1 MDGEQWQAAA
11 VAAAEWET
19 SWQIVTNDDAAL
31 HYYVYVRLPMPEVQT
46 KESIITIIV
55 GE

>member
-1 MDGEQWQAAA
+1 MVCQWQTAE
-11 VAAAEWET
+11 AAAERET

-31 HYYVYVRLPMPEVQT
+31 YYYVYVCLPMPEVRT
-46 KESIITIIV
+46 KESIITVIV